1 MRFVATNH
9 GALVVVVV
17 LLAASSSPLSAT
29 SVERAA
35 HLAPADTA
43 RMMHDELA
51 ASMRDQV
58 YGSVMELMTNN
69 NPATGRSYWSA
80 NQAKVFLASID
91 SDVSQHLGHVWGK
104 EAEKQAAMGL
114 TPVAM
119 LDAQVRQDFSDHIT
133 ARLSHAASQHLA
145 TLQHHPA
152 FGNDPEALAF
162 LGIGESPAV
171 AHFSQTPQ
179 LPETV
184 ANAMIKSLAFKTSV
198 SMEEYT
204 SMVLQN
210 TLAEPMPREQ
220 DVRLR
225 RRGATEDKSLSKLF
239 HPELPTYPTQQV
251 DLRWLNAMVRHA
263 KDSAFHL
270 SPVNEKTWIS
280 ELLSKTPSAAISYRP
295 SRKQLAHDMYV
306 ALRRQQVGGVVPDV
320 HQPMLDVISIY
331 KPSVSEESLAGHL
344 AGEFHAP
351 LLDSFKASQSS
362 IWHRDGQLQHL
373 VKSVDQWV
381 QSLSHSET
389 WIELPTAND
398 LDLYASACKKFP
410 ELDGA
415 LTHVVDDYTTI
426 LKSTKIAKFD
436 YANEELF
443 RIPLEKVFHG
453 TSDITDW
460 VFTAHLEGLIAQE
473 SREAAE
479 VPKIIPQ
486 ALRDAIAGLEPIKR
500 MTVIHTGIQKAL
512 VDEVAEHGPQ
522 QSKQLITQRV
532 QAYKDIRSQLKAVCE
547 EAQGQQKLLIMDVD
561 HLSKYEHAASR
572 AFAQAVASEA
582 DAEAAASKANTVI
595 SEAKTAAPQVKT
607 VAFEGEAFTAEV
619 VERTVT
625 DVAEKSK
632 FNWPL
637 LVCGVVAFVARDI
650 MLSVCILRR
659 HHPYV
664 SQGHIRQ
671 QGGIVD

>member
-251 DLRWLNAMVRHA
+251 DLRWLNAM
-263 KDSAFHL
+263 
-270 SPVNEKTWIS
+270 
-280 ELLSKTPSAAISYRP
+280 
-295 SRKQLAHDMYV
+295 
-306 ALRRQQVGGVVPDV
+306 
-320 HQPMLDVISIY
+320 
-331 KPSVSEESLAGHL
+331 
-344 AGEFHAP
+344 
-351 LLDSFKASQSS
+351 
-362 IWHRDGQLQHL
+362 
-373 VKSVDQWV
+373 
-381 QSLSHSET
+381 
-389 WIELPTAND
+389 
-398 LDLYASACKKFP
+398 
-410 ELDGA
+410 
-415 LTHVVDDYTTI
+415 
-426 LKSTKIAKFD
+426 STKIAKFD

-547 EAQGQQKLLIMDVD
+547 EAQGTFAAERTWLAGQQKLLIMDVD

-637 LVCGVVAFVARDI
+637 LVCGVVGLVAVI
-650 MLSVCILRR
+650 VLGMLLSRSHQSAPNHRVHPGHRARSFRLDQLQSDPNTLVRR
-659 HHPYV
+659 
-664 SQGHIRQ
+664 RRR
-671 QGGIVD
+671 